1 MRKTLYIT
9 ILLMLMPLMRA
20 EDSIPVLA
28 TDSALLAD
36 SITAPADSLAALTP
50 AVDEPLD
57 SLELRLFEWMWAG
70 LDTSSCFGAL
80 DTIALADSIYKQRLQ
95 ALPCIVELPY
105 NPVAKRYIQRYIK
118 HSARHTARI
127 MRESEHFFP
136 IFEEALGRHNLPY
149 ELKYVAVIESALK
162 PTARSHA
169 GAAGLWQFMPA
180 TAKRYGLEVNSLV
193 DERYDVYKS
202 TEAACLFLQALYNIF
217 GDWNLAIAAYN
228 CGPRN
233 VIKAIQYAGGK
244 RDFWSIYPYLPHE
257 TRMYVPLFIASN
269 YVFNYAG
276 EHGICPDT
284 IRTNRMLTDTI
295 VISERMHLKQVA
307 DVLDIPIE
315 DLRYLNPQYTRDILP
330 GNKAYSLCL
339 PVDRTVT
346 FLSQQDTILAYNAKQ
361 LIHDRRTEIDM
372 AQKTSIA
379 GGYMINGKMYYKIR
393 QGDTLGSIA
402 KKFHVTVSQLQKWN
416 GLTSTNIYTGKN
428 LRVSP

>member
-1 MRKTLYIT
+1 MRRLIYILTL
-9 ILLMLMPLMRA
+9 LLALPCVWA
-20 EDSIPVLA
+20 Q
-28 TDSALLAD
+28 DSATVSVAD
-36 SITAPADSLAALTP
+36 TLPTIAFEPAEELMDST
-50 AVDEPLD
+50 DI
-57 SLELRLFEWMWAG
+57 RLFEWMLAG
-70 LDTSSCFGAL
+70 LDTTTCVGIL
-80 DTIALADSIYKQRLQ
+80 DTTALADSTYKRRLQ
-95 ALPCIVELPY
+95 VLPCIVELPY
-105 NPVAKRYIQRYIK
+105 NPIAKRYIQRYIK
-118 HSARHTARI
+118 HSPRHTARI
-127 MRESEHFFP
+127 MREAEYFFP
-136 IFEEALGRHNLPY
+136 IFEEALGKHGLPY
-149 ELKYVAVIESALK
+149 ELKYVPVIESALK
-162 PTARSHA
+162 PMARSRA
-169 GAAGLWQFMPA
+169 GAAGLWQFMPS

-202 TEAACLFLQALYNIF
+202 TEAACAFLQALYTIF

-228 CGPRN
+228 CGPGN
-233 VIKAIQYAGGK
+233 VSKAIHHAGGK

-269 YVFNYAG
+269 YVFNYAN

-284 IRTNRMLTDTI
+284 IRANRMLTDTI
-295 VISERMHLKQVA
+295 TVNQRMHLKQVA

-330 GNKAYSLCL
+330 GNKDYSLCL
-339 PVDRTVT
+339 PAEKTGT
-346 FLSQQDTILAYNAKQ
+346 FLAQHEDILAYNAKQ

-416 GLTSTNIYTGKN
+416 GLTTTNIYTGKN

>member
-1 MRKTLYIT
+1 MRKILYIT

-20 EDSIPVLA
+20 EDSIAVHA

-36 SITAPADSLAALTP
+36 SAVAPTDSLAAQAL

-80 DTIALADSIYKQRLQ
+80 DTTALADSIYKQRLQ

-118 HSARHTARI
+118 HSARLTARI

-233 VIKAIQYAGGK
+233 VTKAIQYAGGK

-284 IRTNRMLTDTI
+284 IRPNRMLTDTI

-339 PVDRTVT
+339 PVDRTVI
-346 FLSQQDTILAYNAKQ
+346 FLSQQDTILAHNAKQ

-379 GGYMINGKMYYKIR
+379 GGYMVNGKMYYKIR
-393 QGDTLGSIA
+393 QGDTLGTIA

>member
-1 MRKTLYIT
+1 
-9 ILLMLMPLMRA
+9 MPALWA
-20 EDSIPVLA
+20 EDSVPANVA
-28 TDSALLAD
+28 GSDAAVVEMVAEQVADEPMD
-36 SITAPADSLAALTP
+36 SI
-50 AVDEPLD
+50 
-57 SLELRLFEWMWAG
+57 ELRYFDWMMAG
-70 LDTSSCFGAL
+70 LDTSTCVGTP
-80 DTIALADSIYKQRLQ
+80 DTVALADSTYKYRLQ

-105 NPVAKRYIQRYIK
+105 NPVAKRYIQRYLK
-118 HSARHTARI
+118 NPKHTARI
-127 MRESEHFFP
+127 MREAEYFFP
-136 IFEEALGRHNLPY
+136 IFEEALSRHDLPY
-149 ELKYVAVIESALK
+149 ELKFVPVIESALK
-162 PTARSHA
+162 PMARSRA
-169 GAAGLWQFMPA
+169 GAAGLWQFMPT

-202 TEAACLFLQALYNIF
+202 TEAACLFLQALYTIF

-228 CGPRN
+228 CGPGN
-233 VIKAIQYAGGK
+233 VRKAILHAGGK

-269 YVFNYAG
+269 YVFNYAAD
-276 EHGICPDT
+276 HGICADT

-295 VISERMHLKQVA
+295 EINQRMHLRQVA
-307 DVLDIPIE
+307 AVLDIPIE

-330 GNKAYSLCL
+330 GNKVYRLCL
-339 PVDRTVT
+339 PVDQTAGFIT
-346 FLSQQDTILAYNAKQ
+346 QQDSILAYQARQ

-416 GLTSTNIYTGKN
+416 GLTNTNIYTGKN

>member
-1 MRKTLYIT
+1 MKRFINIVVGLLLTTCLWAEDT
-9 ILLMLMPLMRA
+9 IVVSAVDTTQQSAQSLQQPLDTMPL
-20 EDSIPVLA
+20 V
-28 TDSALLAD
+28 
-36 SITAPADSLAALTP
+36 

-57 SLELRLFEWMWAG
+57 SIDLRLLEWMMAG
-70 LDTSSCFGAL
+70 LDTTPCLSQP
-80 DTIALADSIYKQRLQ
+80 DTAVLPDSIYKQRLQ
-95 ALPCIVELPY
+95 ALPCIIELPY
-105 NPVAKRYIQRYIK
+105 NPIAKRYIQRYIK
-118 HSARHTARI
+118 HGPRQTARI
-127 MRESEHFFP
+127 MRESEYYFP
-136 IFEEALGRHNLPY
+136 IFEQALNRHNLPF
-149 ELKYVAVIESALK
+149 ELKYVPIIESALRPK
-162 PTARSHA
+162 ACSKA
-169 GAAGLWQFMPA
+169 GAAGLWQLMPA

-202 TEAACLFLQALYNIF
+202 TEAACVFLQALYNIF
-217 GDWNLAIAAYN
+217 NDWNLAIAAYN
-228 CGPRN
+228 CGPGN
-233 VIKAIQYAGGK
+233 VRKAIQNAGGK

-269 YVFNYAG
+269 YVFAYAD

-284 IRTNRMLTDTI
+284 IQPNRMLTDTI

-307 DVLDIPIE
+307 EVLDIPIE

-330 GNKAYSLCL
+330 GNKPYRLCL
-339 PVDRTVT
+339 PLNQTAQFIT
-346 FLSQQDTILAYNAKQ
+346 QQDSILAYQARQ

-379 GGYMINGKMYYKIR
+379 GGYMVNGKMYYKIR
-393 QGDTLGSIA
+393 QGDTLGGIA

>member
-1 MRKTLYIT
+1 MRRLIYILTL
-9 ILLMLMPLMRA
+9 LLALPCVWA
-20 EDSIPVLA
+20 Q
-28 TDSALLAD
+28 DSATVRVTDTLPTIAVE
-36 SITAPADSLAALTP
+36 PADES
-50 AVDEPLD
+50 LD
-57 SLELRLFEWMWAG
+57 STAIRLFEWMLAG
-70 LDTSSCFGAL
+70 LDTSTCVGIL
-80 DTIALADSIYKQRLQ
+80 DTTALADSTYKSRLQ

-105 NPVAKRYIQRYIK
+105 NPIAKRYIQRYIK
-118 HSARHTARI
+118 HSPRHTARI
-127 MRESEHFFP
+127 MREAEYFFP
-136 IFEEALGRHNLPY
+136 IFEEALGKHGLPY
-149 ELKYVAVIESALK
+149 ELKYVPVIESALK
-162 PTARSHA
+162 PMARSRA
-169 GAAGLWQFMPA
+169 GAAGLWQFMPS

-202 TEAACLFLQALYNIF
+202 TEAACVFLQALYTIF

-228 CGPRN
+228 CGPGN
-233 VIKAIQYAGGK
+233 VSKAIHNAGGK

-269 YVFNYAG
+269 YVFNYAN

-284 IRTNRMLTDTI
+284 IRMNRMLTDTLT
-295 VISERMHLKQVA
+295 VNQRMHLKQVA
-307 DVLDIPIE
+307 DVLNIPIE

-330 GNKAYSLCL
+330 GNKDYSLCL
-339 PVDRTVT
+339 PADKTAT
-346 FLSQQDTILAYNAKQ
+346 FLDQHGDILAYNAKQ
-361 LIHDRRTEIDM
+361 LILDRRTEIDM

-416 GLTSTNIYTGKN
+416 GLTTTNIYTGKN

>member
-1 MRKTLYIT
+1 MKRILYIVT
-9 ILLMLMPLMRA
+9 LTLLLPCMRA
-20 EDSIPVLA
+20 EDSIPVPV
-28 TDSALLAD
+28 DS
-36 SITAPADSLAALTP
+36 TAVVTP
-50 AVDEPLD
+50 VAVDEQLD
-57 SLELRLFEWMWAG
+57 SIELRLFEWMMAG
-70 LDTSSCFGAL
+70 LDTTPCNMQPDTAAL
-80 DTIALADSIYKQRLQ
+80 PDSTYKRRLQ

-105 NPVAKRYIQRYIK
+105 NPIAKRYIQRYIK
-118 HSARHTARI
+118 YGSRHTARI
-127 MRESEHFFP
+127 MRESEYFFP

-149 ELKYVAVIESALK
+149 ELKYVPVIESALR
-162 PTARSHA
+162 PMARSKA

-202 TEAACLFLQALYNIF
+202 TEAACAFLQALYAIF

-228 CGPRN
+228 CGPGN
-233 VIKAIQYAGGK
+233 VRKAIQYAGGK

-284 IRTNRMLTDTI
+284 IRASRMLTDTI
-295 VISERMHLKQVA
+295 VISKRMHLRQVA
-307 DVLDIPIE
+307 EVLDIPIE
-315 DLRYLNPQYTRDILP
+315 DLRYLNPQYSRDILP
-330 GNKAYSLCL
+330 GNKAYRLCL
-339 PVDRTVT
+339 PVEQTAQFIT
-346 FLSQQDTILAYNAKQ
+346 QQDSILAYQARQ
-361 LIHDRRTEIDM
+361 LIHDRRAEIDI

-379 GGYMINGKMYYKIR
+379 GGYMVNGVMYYKIR